1 MKKKWRRGT
10 SLLKSDSARIML
22 MKYGISLLVTMLLG
36 SILIYAQ
43 GVDPGYAMAEV
54 FKGAFG
60 NLYKLGNTLRWTA
73 PCLMLGIAASVSF
86 KAGVD
91 NLGLSGQCA
100 IGGLVAAV
108 IGYTAELPPVAHVLL
123 CVFAAGFSGMLYVLV
138 PAIMRLFFG
147 INEFIVTLMLNFVA
161 EIMSEYT
168 VDMILAAT
176 GEYTS
181 ATSTPSILSSAQ
193 IPIMIPNTS
202 VSYSLLIAIVL
213 AVALYVLYKFTLPG
227 YELKQ
232 TGENLRFAKVG
243 GVKVVRNFLL
253 IFLLSGFVAGLSGGV
268 EVLGVYKK
276 FNVGFATNLGWDG
289 IMVARIA
296 ESNPIA
302 CIFVAF
308 IWGALKAGSLQ
319 IERVT
324 ELNRFTVEC
333 MKMFF
338 VLMVSIDYERL
349 YYSVKYAIAR
359 RRRRNAGKE
368 AG

>member
-1 MKKKWRRGT
+1 MKVNIKKFGNV
-10 SLLKSDSARIML
+10 LKSDTVKIMTL
-22 MKYGISLLVTMLLG
+22 KYGLSLLVTVFLG
-36 SILIYAQ
+36 SILIFAQ
-43 GVDPGYAMAEV
+43 GESPTYAMAEV
-54 FKGAFG
+54 VEGAFG
-60 NLYKLGNTLRWTA
+60 SLYKFGNTLRWTA
-73 PCLMLGIAASVSF
+73 PCLILGIAASVSF
-86 KAGVD
+86 KAGVQ
-91 NLGLSGQCA
+91 NLGLSGQCTF
-100 IGGLVAAV
+100 GGLVAAV
-108 IGYTAELPPVAHVLL
+108 IGYSANLPPLAHILL
-123 CVFAAGFSGMLYVLV
+123 CIFAAGFTGMLYVLI
-138 PAIMRLFFG
+138 PAVMRLFFG
-147 INEFIVTLMLNFVA
+147 INEFIATLMLNFVA
-161 EIMSEYT
+161 EILSEYT
-168 VDMILAAT
+168 VDMILT
-176 GEYTS
+176 SSGVYTT
-181 ATSTPSILSSAQ
+181 ATSTPSINDSAVL
-193 IPIMIPNTS
+193 PIMIENTS
-202 VSYSLLIAIVL
+202 VSYSLLIAIV
-213 AVALYVLYKFTLPG
+213 VALALYAVYKFTVPG

-253 IFLLSGFVAGLSGGV
+253 IFLLSGFIAGACGGI
-268 EVLGVYKK
+268 EVLGVHKK

-349 YYSVKYAIAR
+349 FYSIKYAMIR
-359 RRRRNAGKE
+359 RNRRNAMEE
-368 AG
+368 A

>member
-1 MKKKWRRGT
+1 MKTKLVRAADA
-10 SLLKSDSARIML
+10 LKSDAAKIMYL
-22 MKYGISLLVTMLLG
+22 KYGVSLLVTVLLG

-43 GVDPGYAMAEV
+43 GVSPGYAMTEV
-54 FKGAFG
+54 IKGAFG
-60 NLYKLGNTLRWTA
+60 SLYKLGNTLRWTA
-73 PCLMLGIAASVSF
+73 PCLMLGIAASVAF
-86 KAGVD
+86 KAGVS

-108 IGYTAELPPVAHVLL
+108 IGYSVELPPVAHVLL

-168 VDMILAAT
+168 VDMILTAS

-181 ATSTPSILSSAQ
+181 ATSTPSILPSAQ

-202 VSYSLLIAIVL
+202 VSYSLLIAVL
-213 AVALYVLYKFTLPG
+213 VAVALYALYKYTLPG

-253 IFLLSGFVAGLSGGV
+253 IFLLSGFIAGASGGI
-268 EVLGVYKK
+268 EVMGVYKK

-349 YYSVKYAIAR
+349 FYSMKYAIVR
-359 RRRRNAGKE
+359 RKRAAAMKE
-368 AG
+368 A

>member
-1 MKKKWRRGT
+1 MKTNT
-10 SLLKSDSARIML
+10 SRVLNALKSNTAKIMTL
-22 MKYGISLLVTMLLG
+22 KYGVSLAVTMLLG

-43 GVDPGYAMAEV
+43 GVSPGYAMAEV
-54 FKGAFG
+54 VKGAFG
-60 NLYKLGNTLRWTA
+60 NIYKLGNTLRWTA

-86 KAGVD
+86 KAGVS

-100 IGGLVAAV
+100 FGGLVAAI
-108 IGYTAELPPVAHVLL
+108 IGYSIEMPPAAHVLL
-123 CVFAAGFSGMLYVLV
+123 CIFAAGFSGLLYVLV

-168 VDMILAAT
+168 VDMILSAS
-176 GEYTS
+176 GGYTS
-181 ATSTPSILSSAQ
+181 ATSTPTVLPSAQ

-202 VSYSLLIAIVL
+202 VSYSLLIAVL
-213 AVALYVLYKFTLPG
+213 AAAALYAIYKFTIPG

-232 TGENLRFAKVG
+232 TGENLRFSKVG
-243 GVKVVRNFLL
+243 GVKVVRNFLM
-253 IFLLSGFVAGLSGGV
+253 IFLLSGFIAGASGGI

-276 FNVGFATNLGWDG
+276 FNVGFAANLGWDG

-349 YYSVKYAIAR
+349 YYSIKYAIAR
-359 RRRRNAGKE
+359 RRRRNAVKE
-368 AG
+368 A

>member
-1 MKKKWRRGT
+1 MKTNKIVEFLKK
-10 SLLKSDSARIML
+10 DSFKIMM
-22 MKYGISLLVTMLLG
+22 MKYGLSLIVTVILG
-36 SILIYAQ
+36 SILIFAQ
-43 GVDPGYAMAEV
+43 GESPIYAMSEV
-54 FKGAFG
+54 IKGAFG
-60 NLYKLGNTLRWTA
+60 SLYKLGNTLRWTA
-73 PCLMLGIAASVSF
+73 PCLILGIAASVSF
-86 KAGVD
+86 KAGVQ

-100 IGGLVAAV
+100 FGGLVAAV
-108 IGYTAELPPVAHVLL
+108 IGYAAELPAPVHIML
-123 CVFAAGFSGMLYVLV
+123 CIFTAGFTGMLYVLI
-138 PAIMRLFFG
+138 PAVMRLFFG
-147 INEFIVTLMLNFVA
+147 INEFIATLMLNFVA

-168 VDMILAAT
+168 VDMILT
-176 GEYTS
+176 SQGVYTT
-181 ATSTPSILSSAQ
+181 ATSTPSINDSA
-193 IPIMIPNTS
+193 ILPIMIPNTS

-213 AVALYVLYKFTLPG
+213 AIALYAIYKYTVPG

-243 GVKVVRNFLL
+243 GVKVVRNFLM
-253 IFLLSGFVAGLSGGV
+253 IFLMSGFIAGACGGI
-268 EVLGVYKK
+268 EVLGVHKK

-324 ELNRFTVEC
+324 DLNRFTVEC

-349 YYSVKYAIAR
+349 YYSIKYAIM
-359 RRRRNAGKE
+359 RRNHRNAMQE
-368 AG
+368 A